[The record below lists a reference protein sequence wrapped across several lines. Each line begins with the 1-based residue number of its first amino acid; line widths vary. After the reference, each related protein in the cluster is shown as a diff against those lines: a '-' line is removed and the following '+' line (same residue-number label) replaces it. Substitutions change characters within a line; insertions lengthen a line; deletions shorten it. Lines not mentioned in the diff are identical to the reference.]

1 MNNCFSSQ
9 NLFNLISSFLKC
21 QEITILSLVNK
32 SFYSFLNPENNEY
45 INSIY
50 RDTTFK
56 KFYNI
61 NNKVNYGSNKE
72 LFLDN
77 YKKSG
82 NNWKNILK
90 DLYLNSHI
98 YTDKEINDDVYNSFN
113 VHCYLPYSRVEN
125 KITEY
130 EFSTLHQIF
139 CYDIN
144 KNNIINSNYYD
155 KYYKNDENIKI
166 EPLKKGKFFEQ
177 ELINIKT
184 EKEKYNNKNIINLF
198 RDYSF
203 NELDNIYCSNFG
215 KEKNNQK
222 NKKHKYK
229 HSKVIYFLLWLNH
242 TFILFVNLVYKYVLQ
257 FSKFENS
264 KKIII
269 EYSKAHTN
277 LINFGLMVND
287 KFNNINIIFNYLI
300 KNKTENS
307 PKNNDFKVYYMF
319 LNIMEQNFYQ
329 KLKPELDINIDKLLD
344 LSFKHD
350 IEKEQL
356 NNSFDSNNIE
366 TNNTEVI
373 NEENENDDYLCD
385 DDINEIDENE
395 DNSDENSN
403 NEDLAYQEIIEEYSN
418 LILDFSI
425 NKDNCIYINFSKI
438 ELNNFYNEY
447 ENLFLENFLKNVQN
461 KFTLNKDEDEHSY
474 KNKNILFDEE
484 LNSLSTF
491 FSFIKKLTGKG
502 GVGIFHLINRTKLNL
517 LKKFEDFIFN
527 YLNKII
533 NKKFIYDLNNL
544 NKKQN
549 NCVCNKDNIVFNSVS
564 YNNNYNNIV
573 FDLYMKKIDEIKN
586 DLINNNLN
594 CDETKK
600 ETIKDA
606 ANDFLNSN
614 YQKDKLVALC
624 KEIIFFFYNQIY
636 FYNNEDDK
644 VVDYLYKREET
655 KQFKLF
661 NEN

>member
-1 MNNCFSSQ
+1 MNNCFSSK
-9 NLFNLISSFLKC
+9 NLLNLITSFLNC
-21 QEITILSLVNK
+21 PEITTFSLVNK

-61 NNKVNYGSNKE
+61 NNKVNYGPNKE

-77 YKKSG
+77 YKKGG

-90 DLYLNSHI
+90 NLYLNSQI

-113 VHCYLPYSRVEN
+113 VHCYMPYPRIEN
-125 KITEY
+125 KILEY

-144 KNNIINSNYYD
+144 KNNIITNNYYD

-166 EPLKKGKFFEQ
+166 EPLKRGIFFEQ

-184 EKEKYNNKNIINLF
+184 EAKTFNNKNIINLF
-198 RDYSF
+198 RDYSYK
-203 NELDNIYCSNFG
+203 ELDNIYISNFD
-215 KEKNNQK
+215 KDKKNQK

-242 TFILFVNLVYKYVLQ
+242 TFILFVNLVYEYVLQ

-269 EYSKAHTN
+269 EYSKAHTD
-277 LINFGLMVND
+277 LINFGLMINE

-300 KNKTENS
+300 KNKTENT
-307 PKNNDFKVYYMF
+307 PKNNDFKIYYML

-329 KLKPELDINIDKLLD
+329 KLKPELDINIEKLLD
-344 LSFKHD
+344 LSFKHE
-350 IEKEQL
+350 IEKESV

-373 NEENENDDYLCD
+373 NEENENDDYLYD
-385 DDINEIDENE
+385 NINDIDENE
-395 DNSDENSN
+395 DISDENSN
-403 NEDLAYQEIIEEYSN
+403 NEDMTYQEIIEEYSN

-425 NKDNCIYINFSKI
+425 NKDNCIYINLSKI
-438 ELNNFYNEY
+438 ELNNFYNDY
-447 ENLFLENFLKNVQN
+447 ENLFLENFLKNVHNQ
-461 KFTLNKDEDEHSY
+461 FTLSKDEDEHSY

-484 LNSLSTF
+484 LDSLSTF

-533 NKKFIYDLNNL
+533 NKKFIYYLNNL

-549 NCVCNKDNIVFNSVS
+549 NFIYNKDKIVFNSVS
-564 YNNNYNNIV
+564 CNNNYNNIV
-573 FDLYMKKIDEIKN
+573 YDLYMKKIDEIKN

-614 YQKDKLVALC
+614 YRKDKLVEVC
-624 KEIIFFFYNQIY
+624 KNIIFFFYNQIY
-636 FYNNEDDK
+636 IYNNEDDK
-644 VVDYLYKREET
+644 VIGYLYKREET